1 MPSITLNTVSFSYG
15 SRQILNRVNLHVAES
30 ERVFIIGPNG
40 SGKTTLLKVVSG
52 ELSPTSGQVVP
63 TPSQHFVPDPNHF
76 VGQVNDYFDTAF
88 APVRDLSAR
97 FNQILASLSEGDSTL
112 ETEYDHVLAEMTARD
127 VWSLDSR
134 LAETLT
140 GLGLNIVG
148 ASLME
153 RSLNTLSPGQLAR
166 LRLAALLVLRP
177 NALILDEPTNHLDA
191 DAVSFLSD
199 TIRQWDGPVL
209 VSSHDR
215 AFIEETATIIYDT
228 DIAVWSELAKA
239 RGENNSSGLF
249 RSRGNYSDY
258 LTAKKTAQEKHAQ
271 IHSSQQ
277 SQKRKLQ
284 EHRHESMKIA
294 RGGTRLNTAT
304 GVAKKFFADRASATS
319 SNRMRSDEVRLNRL
333 KEEEVHKPRSYK
345 LQFPPYQGQPSS
357 GIVVSVRQASIVNRL
372 LPIDMDLSAGE
383 HLLITGR
390 NGTGKST
397 LLNWIATG
405 NPPIGAETNGSVSR
419 DDSIGIVPQ
428 NLPSEGDTGFNNRL
442 WQQGVGELGQGI
454 LHPSMWATPIPDLSA
469 GNQRRAQLAI
479 VLAQNPSILIMD
491 EPTNYLDLDTMQALE
506 KALRMWKG
514 TLIIASH
521 DRWLINH
528 WHGRQIHL
536 KDRSSLRG

>member
-15 SRQILNRVNLHVAES
+15 SRQILNHVNLHVAES
-30 ERVFIIGPNG
+30 ERAFIIGPNG
-40 SGKTTLLKVVSG
+40 SGKTTLLKVASG

-76 VGQVNDYFDTAF
+76 VGRVNDYFDTAF

-97 FNQILASLSEGDSTL
+97 FDQILASLSEGDSTL

-153 RSLNTLSPGQLAR
+153 RSLKTLSPGQRAR

-191 DAVSFLSD
+191 DAVRFLSD

-228 DIAVWSELAKA
+228 DVAVWSELAKA
-239 RGENNSSGLF
+239 RGEDNSGGLF

-294 RGGTRLNTAT
+294 RGGSRLNTAT

-319 SNRMRSDEVRLNRL
+319 ANRMRSDEIRLNRL

-357 GIVVSVRQASIVNRL
+357 GIVVSVRQASVANRL
-372 LPIDMDLSAGE
+372 LPIDMDLSEGE

-428 NLPSEGDTGFNNRL
+428 HLPSEGYTGFNNRL

-469 GNQRRAQLAI
+469 GNQRRAQVAI
-479 VLAQNPSILIMD
+479 VLAENPSILIMD

-506 KALRMWKG
+506 EALRRWKG

-521 DRWLINH
+521 DRWLIDH

-536 KDRSSLRG
+536 KDRSSFRG